1 MFRVGSSLRRLW
13 ERDLL
18 ALVRMRHN
26 SFQWKAVV
34 SHPFAK
40 NAKGWGTRV
49 GAISTSKD
57 GRPRLRRLFL
67 ACLALPLILGGC
79 RRQHFPQYPADYREF
94 AYVTNGGSNT
104 TTVLDLVN
112 LRQDRVLAV
121 GAEPTGVAA
130 NPARNEV
137 YVVNSGSGSV
147 SVIDAEKN
155 RVVATIPVHRKP
167 YFIDV
172 DSSGRRA
179 YVANSG
185 SNNVSVIDL
194 DKRRE
199 IGAIGVGEAP
209 GLANISPDG
218 GSLVVTNRMSG
229 SVSVIDPGKFKVRAV
244 FAGCP
249 QATDAVILPD
259 SSKAFVACS
268 GGHQVM
274 SVGLARWSSPI
285 DSEHADRLL
294 SFLDVGKT
302 PVHLA
307 LKPDGGEIF
316 VSNFDSDSISEIAT
330 GTNEVGGAY
339 LVGAHPSGGVVSADN
354 SLLWVSN
361 FNADSI
367 GVYSIDDFSNLRRLI
382 NTVHVGGGPDA
393 LAFSSNGFLVLAV
406 DARSGD
412 VSVVRTQSYASNGA
426 VRAGSLFTMLPAGQ
440 RPNAIAVKAF
450 RVK

>member
-1 MFRVGSSLRRLW
+1 MKNDRRRL
-13 ERDLL
+13 
-18 ALVRMRHN
+18 
-26 SFQWKAVV
+26 Q
-34 SHPFAK
+34 
-40 NAKGWGTRV
+40 
-49 GAISTSKD
+49 
-57 GRPRLRRLFL
+57 LRRLFIASSASL
-67 ACLALPLILGGC
+67 LLLGGC
-79 RRQHFPQYPADYREF
+79 RRDHFPEYPANYREF

-104 TTVLDLVN
+104 VTVLDLVN

-130 NPARNEV
+130 NPARDEV
-137 YVVNSGSGSV
+137 YAVNAASGSV

-155 RVVATIPVHRKP
+155 RVVATIPVHRRP

-172 DSSGRRA
+172 DRVGRRA

-194 DKRRE
+194 DTRRE

-209 GLANISPDG
+209 GLAKISPDG

-229 SVSVIDPGKFKVRAV
+229 SVSVIDPVNFKVRAV

-268 GGHQVM
+268 GGHQV
-274 SVGLARWSSPI
+274 VAIGLAHPASPI
-285 DSEHADRLL
+285 DSEHSDRLL
-294 SFLDVGKT
+294 SFLDVGQS

-339 LVGAHPSGGVVSADN
+339 LVGAHPSCAIVSADN
-354 SLLWVSN
+354 AFLWISN

-367 GVYSIDDFSNLRRLI
+367 GVYSIDDGKLI
-382 NTVHVGGGPDA
+382 NTVRVGGGPDA
-393 LAFSSNGFLVLAV
+393 LAFSANGFLLLAV

-426 VRAGSLFTMLPAGQ
+426 VRVGALFTMLPAGQ
-440 RPNAIAVKAF
+440 RPNAIAVKEF

>member
-1 MFRVGSSLRRLW
+1 MKNDRR
-13 ERDLL
+13 
-18 ALVRMRHN
+18 
-26 SFQWKAVV
+26 
-34 SHPFAK
+34 
-40 NAKGWGTRV
+40 
-49 GAISTSKD
+49 
-57 GRPRLRRLFL
+57 RPRLRRLFVV
-67 ACLALPLILGGC
+67 CLLPLLNGC
-79 RRQHFPQYPADYREF
+79 RRQHFPQYPPDYREF

-104 TTVLDLVN
+104 VTVLDLVN
-112 LRQDRVLAV
+112 LRQDRLLQV
-121 GAEPTGVAA
+121 GAEPTGITA
-130 NPARNEV
+130 NPKRNEV
-137 YVVNSGSGSV
+137 YAVNSGSGSV

-172 DSSGRRA
+172 DSDGQRA
-179 YVANSG
+179 YVANSA

-199 IGAIGVGEAP
+199 IGAIGVGEGP
-209 GLANISPDG
+209 GLAMISPDG
-218 GSLVVTNRMSG
+218 ASLVVTNRMSG
-229 SVSVIDPGKFKVRAV
+229 SVSVADPVKFKVRAA
-244 FAGCP
+244 FDGCP

-274 SVGLARWSSPI
+274 SIGLARPASTI
-285 DSEHADRLL
+285 ESEHTDRLL
-294 SFLDVGKT
+294 SFLDVGRT

-330 GTNEVGGAY
+330 ATNEVGGAY
-339 LVGAHPSGGVVSADN
+339 LVGAHPSCGIVSADN
-354 SLLWVSN
+354 AFLWISN

-367 GVYSIDDFSNLRRLI
+367 GVYSIDDGRLI
-382 NTVHVGGGPDA
+382 NTVHLGGGPDA
-393 LAFSSNGFLVLAV
+393 LAFSANGFLLLAV

-412 VSVVRTQSYASNGA
+412 VSAVRTQTYAANGA
-426 VRAGSLFTMLPAGQ
+426 IRMGSLFTMLPAGQ

-450 RVK
+450 LVK

>member
-1 MFRVGSSLRRLW
+1 VKNGLTIKNGGRL
-13 ERDLL
+13 
-18 ALVRMRHN
+18 
-26 SFQWKAVV
+26 Q
-34 SHPFAK
+34 
-40 NAKGWGTRV
+40 
-49 GAISTSKD
+49 
-57 GRPRLRRLFL
+57 LRRLFV
-67 ACLALPLILGGC
+67 ACLALGIAGLSVSGC
-79 RRQHFPQYPADYREF
+79 RRTGFPEYPADYREF

-104 TTVLDLVN
+104 VTVLDLVN
-112 LRQDRVLAV
+112 LRQERVLQV
-121 GAEPTGVAA
+121 GTAPTGVTA
-130 NPARNEV
+130 NPKRNEV
-137 YVVNSGSGSV
+137 YAVNSASGTV

-155 RVVATIPVHRKP
+155 RVAATIAVHRKP

-172 DSSGRRA
+172 DSTGRRA
-179 YVANSG
+179 YVANAD

-209 GLANISPDG
+209 GLAKISPDG
-218 GSLVVTNRMSG
+218 NSLVVTNRVSG
-229 SVSVIDPGKFKVRAV
+229 SVSVADPDKFKVRAV
-244 FAGCP
+244 FEGCP

-274 SVGLARWSSPI
+274 AIGLAHPASPN
-285 DSEHADRLL
+285 DSDHIDRLL

-339 LVGAHPSGGVVSADN
+339 LVGAHPSCGIVSADN
-354 SLLWVSN
+354 AFLWISN
-361 FNADSI
+361 FNADTI
-367 GVYSIDDFSNLRRLI
+367 GVYSIDDGRLI
-382 NTVHVGGGPDA
+382 NTVRVGGGPDA
-393 LAFSSNGFLVLAV
+393 LAFSSNGFLLLAV

-412 VSVVRTQSYASNGA
+412 VSVVRTQTYAANGA
-426 VRAGSLFTMLPAGQ
+426 VRVGSLFTMLPAGEK
-440 RPNAIAVKAF
+440 PNAIAVKSF
-450 RVK
+450 RVQ

>member
-1 MFRVGSSLRRLW
+1 M
-13 ERDLL
+13 
-18 ALVRMRHN
+18 N
-26 SFQWKAVV
+26 
-34 SHPFAK
+34 
-40 NAKGWGTRV
+40 
-49 GAISTSKD
+49 KD
-57 GRPRLRRLFL
+57 GRRPCLRRLFAACALLLL
-67 ACLALPLILGGC
+67 AAGC
-79 RRQHFPQYPADYREF
+79 RRRGFPEYPADYREF

-104 TTVLDLVN
+104 VTVLDIVN
-112 LRQDRVLAV
+112 LRQDRVLQV
-121 GAEPTGVAA
+121 GAEPTGVTA
-130 NPARNEV
+130 NPKRNEV
-137 YVVNSGSGSV
+137 YVVNSAGASV
-147 SVIDAEKN
+147 TVINAENN
-155 RVVATIPVHRKP
+155 RIARTIPVRRRP

-172 DSSGRRA
+172 DSDGQRG
-179 YVANSG
+179 YLANSG

-199 IGAIGVGEAP
+199 IAVIGVGEGP
-209 GLANISPDG
+209 GLAKISPDG
-218 GSLVVTNRMSG
+218 ESLVVTNRISG
-229 SVSVIDPGKFKVRAV
+229 SVSIVDPAKFKVRAV
-244 FAGCP
+244 FDGCP

-274 SVGLARWSSPI
+274 AIGLARPSSPF
-285 DSEHADRLL
+285 DSEHADRLIAL
-294 SFLDVGKT
+294 LDVGKT

-339 LVGAHPSGGVVSADN
+339 LIGAHPSHGIVSADN
-354 SLLWVSN
+354 AFLWVSN

-367 GVYSIDDFSNLRRLI
+367 GVYSIDDGRRI

-393 LAFSSNGFLVLAV
+393 LAFSANGFLLFAI

-412 VSVVRTQSYASNGA
+412 VSVLKTQTYAANGA
-426 VRAGSLFTMLPAGQ
+426 VIMGTLFTMLPAGS
-440 RPNAIAVKAF
+440 RPNGIAVKAF